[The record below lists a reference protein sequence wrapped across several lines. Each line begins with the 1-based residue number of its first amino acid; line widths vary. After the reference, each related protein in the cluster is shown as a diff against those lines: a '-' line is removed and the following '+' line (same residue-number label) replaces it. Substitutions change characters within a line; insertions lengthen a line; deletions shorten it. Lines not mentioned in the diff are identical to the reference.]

1 MAKKSVKIKKPLAK
15 KTEKEKSPKKLSL
28 KENPKKEIH
37 RSDPVL
43 NVKKIPPKKES
54 GITFFKDSIV
64 YASGDLN
71 LSSVKNNEFF
81 LAARAN
87 VKVTGKKTI
96 LDIKGVIKIIL
107 PQGDS
112 LAENIFFSWLD
123 SEVDRDHIFEDRE
136 KKWLGKWIK
145 TIETFNNL
153 DDKNIKKIP
162 IDWDFLSKNSKL
174 SPETLKLFK
183 AVYSAG
189 WSKSYEN
196 PYPLSSVKNKTV
208 KIKSGLIKAGF
219 SKNPLPIVI
228 PFFRFLDG
236 EGKRIYDNECIKDLI
251 VAEN

>member
-1 MAKKSVKIKKPLAK
+1 MAKKSAKINNASVK
-15 KTEKEKSPKKLSL
+15 KTGKLKTPKKLFL
-28 KENPKKEIH
+28 KEKPKKEIIKP
-37 RSDPVL
+37 DPVL
-43 NVKKIPPKKES
+43 NVKKIPPKKDS
-54 GITFFKDSIV
+54 GITFFRDSIV
-64 YASGDLN
+64 YASGDLS
-71 LSSVKNNEFF
+71 LSSAKNNEFF
-81 LAARAN
+81 IAARAN
-87 VKVTGKKTI
+87 VKITGKKTS
-96 LDIKGVIKIIL
+96 LDIKGVIKITL

-145 TIETFNNL
+145 YIETFNNL
-153 DDKNIKKIP
+153 DEKNIKKIP
-162 IDWDFLSKNSKL
+162 IDWDFLSKNYKL
-174 SPETLKLFK
+174 NSETVKLFK
-183 AVYSAG
+183 VVYSAG

-196 PYPLSSVKNKTV
+196 PYPLSSVKSKTV
-208 KIKSGLIKAGF
+208 KIKPGLIKAGF